1 MPYQPDD
8 EEGTRVASR
17 RKGRISMD
25 GMTYGQRSD
34 QPLVLIIDD
43 AKDFTEL
50 VAKILRTSGFRTI
63 SAETGKAG
71 LSIAEKYNPDAILLD
86 LDLGDDD
93 GRDVCR
99 EFKGRLATADTP
111 ILFVTGSD
119 LSDDLVQGCYDAGAH
134 DVISKPVR
142 KVLVTNRLR
151 VALNEQ
157 RLREDY
163 KRLATQDP
171 ETGLENRRQFFLHLS
186 ESVGNAQ
193 RLQRDS
199 YLLLGDID
207 NLTGINVR
215 HSFELGD
222 EAILTMARLSKR
234 LISVDCRVGRIA
246 GDTIGILLKRGNEAQ
261 ALATAERISKTFA
274 AIAFDPVNDPK
285 HFHMSF
291 GISRVQ
297 GSQGIGA
304 TADQLMHEADV
315 ALYAQKLA
323 GGRGISPFWT
333 LDPNDLPDIA
343 AEKRHSRVQR
353 RKKSDRSFVTV
364 EKKSSEGSDAS
375 EVSSP
380 SI

>member
-1 MPYQPDD
+1 
-8 EEGTRVASR
+8 
-17 RKGRISMD
+17 MD
-25 GMTYGQRSD
+25 GMTYGQRSE

-63 SAETGKAG
+63 TAETGKG
-71 LSIAEKYNPDAILLD
+71 GMSIAEKYNPDAILLD
-86 LDLGDDD
+86 LNLGDED
-93 GRDVCR
+93 GRDICR
-99 EFKGRLATADTP
+99 EFKGKLATADTP
-111 ILFVTGSD
+111 VLIVTGSD

-142 KVLVTNRLR
+142 RVLVVNRLR
-151 VALNEQ
+151 VALSEQ

-171 ETGLENRRQFFLHLS
+171 ETGLENRRQFFMHLN
-186 ESVGNAQ
+186 ESVGNAA
-193 RLQRDS
+193 RLQRDT

-222 EAILTMARLSKR
+222 ETILTMARLSKR
-234 LISVDCRVGRIA
+234 LISADCRVGRVA
-246 GDTIGILLKRGNEAQ
+246 GDTIAILFKRGSEAQ
-261 ALATAERISKTFA
+261 ALATADRISKTFA

-291 GISRVQ
+291 GISRVL
-297 GSQGIGA
+297 GSQGQSS
-304 TADQLMHEADV
+304 TADRLMYEADV
-315 ALYAQKLA
+315 ALYSQKLR
-323 GGRGISPFWT
+323 GGRGTCAFWT
-333 LDPNDLPDIA
+333 LDPNQLPDIA
-343 AEKRHSRVQR
+343 GEKRHSRGHR

-364 EKKSSEGSDAS
+364 ENQKTADQETSEPTT
-375 EVSSP
+375 P
-380 SI
+380 SA